1 VNSKVDVA
9 IIAGDL
15 VPTGG
20 MDMPNLA
27 LASYLAR
34 VGHRVEVVTFRAD
47 PSLALSPRVR
57 LHRVVKPL
65 DSYTLGAPFLG
76 GTGRYIARRV
86 LRRGGRVVANGGNCH
101 AGDVNWVHYVHAA
114 YARSAPPGWRAGKH
128 LIDRVSALATER
140 QALRA
145 ARLVLAN
152 SVRTRNDLLERLDLH
167 PERVE
172 VVYYGVDDRF
182 APPTAEERAA
192 SRAALGLGDRPTLA
206 FVGALGDHRKG
217 FDTLF
222 DAWSELGQDWDAVLL
237 VIGRG
242 ALQEFWQARARA
254 AGFESI
260 RFLGFRRDVPQILYG
275 VDGMVAP
282 TRYEAFGQAVQEA
295 VCCGVPVIVSAGAGV
310 VERLGEALSPLML
323 LDAES
328 SSELVARLRRWREEV
343 DAFRMAARVRSA
355 VLRERTWDVMAEQ
368 IRGLLCERS

>member
-1 VNSKVDVA
+1 MSSTSEVA
-9 IIAGDL
+9 IIASDL

-34 VGHRVEVVTFRAD
+34 VGHPVEVVTFRAD
-47 PSLALSPRVR
+47 PSLTLSPRVR
-57 LHRVVKPL
+57 LHRALKPF

-76 GTGRYIARRV
+76 VKGRSIARRV
-86 LRRGGRVVANGGNCH
+86 LRGGGRVVANGGNCN

-128 LIDRVSALATER
+128 WFDRVSALATER

-152 SVRTRNDLLERLDLH
+152 SVRTRNDLVEHLELR
-167 PERVE
+167 PERIE
-172 VVYYGVDDRF
+172 VVYYGVDERF
-182 APPTAEERAA
+182 EPPTQEGRAA
-192 SRAALGLGDRPTLA
+192 SRAALDLQGRPTLS

-222 DAWSELGQDWDAVLL
+222 QAWSLLGPDWDALLL
-237 VIGRG
+237 VVGRG
-242 ALQEFWQARARA
+242 ALKEFWQARARA
-254 AGFESI
+254 AGFDNI

-310 VERLGEALSPLML
+310 VERLGTELSSLML
-323 LDAES
+323 SDAES
-328 SSELVARLRRWREEV
+328 PRELAAMLVRWREDLE
-343 DAFRMAARVRSA
+343 AYRAAARARSA
-355 VLRERTWDVMAEQ
+355 VLRERTWDVMAEE
-368 IRGLLCERS
+368 IRDLLHRH